1 MTVLAQEPVPDDL
14 LPFGWVDCG
23 VIDVVGDDTS
33 DDDQDPGSVPVVGD
47 GLIVFIPKITEMR
60 VMRNGRSTLV
70 RNRPVPANLD
80 QDGVIE
86 LAGHRLV
93 KLWHG
98 VWTCTPGNRN
108 ILDFD
113 QFDFELTGSYTLA
126 SPAPLWHLAPYDPPD
141 GVTVTTLV
149 VPAGAATG
157 QILAWDGK
165 ELVWT
170 DAGSGGGGEP
180 GEPGHSPVL
189 TWQGD
194 QIAVDGVVSGPH
206 LTGPA
211 GDPGDDGVTPANP
224 QFTASASTLAAGS
237 QATASVSGT
246 YPALTL
252 ALGIPRGADGS
263 SGSGGGTSTQIVAA
277 GRPDV
282 AASMTTSVQAQ
293 VAAAPVGATFVS
305 TDGPQGAW
313 AWRRRTSGWQVVD
326 GDTRWRDI
334 SSLITSNF
342 TGGKWRIKRALS
354 TVTIN
359 ATGLT
364 MASATFANNFLS
376 LPSGLCGPGVRTGI
390 TTVFNDT
397 TIYGAAWAYNSSNAI
412 EGNFPGANGAFL
424 MTFDTDSAWPTTLP
438 GTPAA

>member
-113 QFDFELTGSYTLA
+113 AFDFELTGNYTLA

-141 GVTVTTLV
+141 GVTVTTME
-149 VPAGAATG
+149 VPSG
-157 QILAWDGK
+157 QQPGQTLAWDGSQ
-165 ELVWT
+165 LAW
-170 DAGSGGGGEP
+170 
-180 GEPGHSPVL
+180 
-189 TWQGD
+189 
-194 QIAVDGVVSGPH
+194 
-206 LTGPA
+206 
-211 GDPGDDGVTPANP
+211 VTPTITP
-224 QFTASASTLAAGS
+224 SVSTLPAS
-237 QATASVSGT
+237 SNATASFAGQW
-246 YPALTL
+246 PDLTL

-263 SGSGGGTSTQIVAA
+263 GGSGGGTGETDTGWVDLSSQLD
-277 GRPDV
+277 P
-282 AASMTTSVQAQ
+282 AQ
-293 VAAAPVGATFVS
+293 LTGSLAI
-305 TDGPQGAW
+305 
-313 AWRRRTSGWQVVD
+313 RR
-326 GDTRWRDI
+326 I
-334 SSLITSNF
+334 
-342 TGGKWRIKRALS
+342 
-354 TVTIN
+354 
-359 ATGLT
+359 
-364 MASATFANNFLS
+364 
-376 LPSGLCGPGVRTGI
+376 GI
-390 TTVFNDT
+390 TVHLVGRLSPLEGVTVDQR
-397 TIYGAAWAYNSSNAI
+397 TIPLSSQFVPRQWGWGQRTLGGIMNRDRGGGTADAEAKI
-412 EGNFPGANGAFL
+412 IAEGTAEECKLGITKLNFVGDVDITWTAG
-424 MTFDTDSAWPTTLP
+424 DAWPAT
-438 GTPAA
+438 